1 MKKILMIIII
11 LVLYSNKLILAQ
23 DSIKSPIVGN
33 DRDKHGCIGSAGY
46 TWSVLKRECVRTF
59 ELTQTD
65 KNAIEL
71 VSIDNTQ
78 KMVVLFSSDKA
89 KAEVFYSGGNKVV
102 NKSMRGK
109 VYVLKNDKNIV
120 EKLIN
125 LKGKWQF
132 VKVNNGKSEVLYR

>member
-1 MKKILMIIII
+1 MKQIFSIVIILM
-11 LVLYSNKLILAQ
+11 LYSNKLILAQ
-23 DSIKSPIVGN
+23 DATKSPIVGN
-33 DRDKHGCIGSAGY
+33 DKDKHGCIGSAGY
-46 TWSVLKRECVRTF
+46 TWSVLKKECVRTF

-78 KMVVLFSSDKA
+78 KMVVLFSSNKT

-102 NKSMRGK
+102 NKSTKGN
-109 VYVLKNDKNIV
+109 VYMLKNEKTIV

-132 VKVNNGKSEVLYR
+132 VKVSNGQREILYR